1 MSDPI
6 RRAGSSSPPLGD
18 DDPLDPPPGL
28 LELFWVFAMIG
39 MMSFGGALSTW
50 IHREI
55 SVNRR
60 WMTETDVLSGL
71 ALAQVMPG
79 INVVNLAL
87 FVGQR
92 MRGVL
97 GSFAAVMGMLLP
109 PSILVVLISLIYEQ
123 FADLVWLGDMLNGIA
138 AAAAGLLVNMGVR
151 ATRRSARNLP
161 LLLIVVA
168 IFVTV
173 GIMHWPMVPVVLA
186 LAPISIWI
194 SYRNVLAE
202 QRLREETIH
211 AQ

>member
-1 MSDPI
+1 MSEII
-6 RRAGSSSPPLGD
+6 RRAGSVSPPLGD

-28 LELFWVFAMIG
+28 LELFWVFALIG
-39 MMSFGGALSTW
+39 IMSFGGALSTW

-55 SVNRR
+55 SVKRR

-92 MRGVL
+92 MRGVT

-109 PSILVVLISLIYEQ
+109 PSILVVLISMIYDQ
-123 FADLVWLGDMLNGIA
+123 FADLPWLADMLNGIA
-138 AAAAGLLVNMGVR
+138 AAAAGLLVNMGIR

-161 LLLIVVA
+161 LLLIVAA
-168 IFVTV
+168 IFVGV
-173 GIMHWPMVPVVLA
+173 GILHWPMVPVVLC
-186 LAPISIWI
+186 LAPISIWW
-194 SYRNVLAE
+194 SYRDLIA
-202 QRLREETIH
+202 QRRVSEAQPH
-211 AQ
+211 A